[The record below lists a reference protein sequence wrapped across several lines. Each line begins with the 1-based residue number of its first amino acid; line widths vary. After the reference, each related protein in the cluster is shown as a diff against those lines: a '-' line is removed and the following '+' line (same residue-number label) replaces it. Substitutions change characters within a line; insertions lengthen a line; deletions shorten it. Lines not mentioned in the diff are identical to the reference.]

1 MLYIQLIDIVSFIVC
16 LNITANITG
25 INVTD
30 TVNSQTNNKAEHFE
44 PLPKSTQNETSVDE
58 LTNQETREILTP
70 LAFNIDKSLFGMAL
84 AVPWRRGAALTIDLF
99 LVALLSEVPGELLAL
114 LVAVT
119 LFNVGSKK
127 RAKKSGK
134 TNTIRRTTLRLVA
147 ACIVF
152 VVLIDVLPQLFS
164 KLETLNNNVEQASK
178 SEGVSSGNNNEINQ
192 NSTSNDFIKV
202 TLTLAANL
210 AVSHSEC
217 VKFSCWQELSQDL
230 ASGYLEQSTS
240 KQEAEQFNVSLLEN
254 IAEKSTL
261 TEQEIATIK
270 AKLQALNDNSSVEQV
285 LKDQQLLSTSDNNS
299 VEISEV
305 DHKASVTKNASQRLV
320 NNAVQ
325 ESVKEEKS
333 EQDKSL
339 QKANDTERE
348 SSEPVM
354 PEPVN
359 PKVYKGLAWL
369 KGLVEDLGLG
379 FGWAAFYFTMFTA
392 LWYGQTPGKK
402 LFNIR
407 VIQLDGTPL
416 SVWDSFGRYGGYGA
430 GIATGLLGFAQI
442 FWDPNRQAIHD
453 KISSTIVINDKGFG
467 RKKYKQNITEKA

>member
-58 LTNQETREILTP
+58 LTNEETREILTP

-84 AVPWRRGAALTIDLF
+84 AVPWRRGAALTVDLF

-164 KLETLNNNVEQASK
+164 KLETFNNNVEQANK

-202 TLTLAANL
+202 TLSLAANL

-230 ASGYLEQSTS
+230 ALGYLEQSTS

-254 IAEKSTL
+254 IADKSTL

-270 AKLQALNDNSSVEQV
+270 AKLQALNDNNSVEQV
-285 LKDQQLLSTSDNNS
+285 LKEQQLLSTSDNS
-299 VEISEV
+299 SDEISEV
-305 DHKASVTKNASQRLV
+305 DHKASVTENASQRLV

-325 ESVKEEKS
+325 ESAKEEKS

>member
-1 MLYIQLIDIVSFIVC
+1 VTKTVDSQADNNQSEHLESLSKAAKHKA
-16 LNITANITG
+16 TADKLSG
-25 INVTD
+25 
-30 TVNSQTNNKAEHFE
+30 
-44 PLPKSTQNETSVDE
+44 
-58 LTNQETREILTP
+58 QETREILTP
-70 LAFNIDKSLFGMAL
+70 LAFKIDKSLFGMAL
-84 AVPWRRGAALTIDLF
+84 AVPWRRGAALTVDLF

-127 RAKKSGK
+127 RAKKRGKISGIRQ
-134 TNTIRRTTLRLVA
+134 TILRMIA
-147 ACIVF
+147 ALIVF
-152 VVLIDVLPQLFS
+152 VVLIDILPKLFS
-164 KLETLNNNVEQASK
+164 KLDTINNQVEQAGLS
-178 SEGVSSGNNNEINQ
+178 SENKKQGSDG
-192 NSTSNDFIKV
+192 TSNDFIKV

-217 VKFSCWQELSQDL
+217 EALPCWQKLSNDL
-230 ASGYLEQSTS
+230 ASGYAEQSTS
-240 KQEAEQFNVSLLEN
+240 ALDAKQFNANLVDN
-254 IAEKSTL
+254 ISEKSDL
-261 TEQEIATIK
+261 TEQEIATIDAQLKK
-270 AKLQALNDNSSVEQV
+270 AYALKQTEKTIIDQNTLKVTV
-285 LKDQQLLSTSDNNS
+285 L
-299 VEISEV
+299 
-305 DHKASVTKNASQRLV
+305 
-320 NNAVQ
+320 NNAEATKVNLDNKTSKIVDSTALDEAKQ
-325 ESVKEEKS
+325 VNA
-333 EQDKSL
+333 
-339 QKANDTERE
+339 ANI
-348 SSEPVM
+348 EPA
-354 PEPVN
+354 N

-453 KISSTIVINDKGFG
+453 KISSTIVINDSDFG
-467 RKKYKQNITEKA
+467 KKKYKQNIIEHPTGDAS

>member
-1 MLYIQLIDIVSFIVC
+1 M
-16 LNITANITG
+16 
-25 INVTD
+25 TD

-58 LTNQETREILTP
+58 LTNEETREILTP

-164 KLETLNNNVEQASK
+164 KLETFNNNVEQANK

-230 ASGYLEQSTS
+230 ALGYIEQSTS

-254 IAEKSTL
+254 IADKSTL

-270 AKLQALNDNSSVEQV
+270 AKLQALNDNSAVEQL
-285 LKDQQLLSTSDNNS
+285 LKEQKLLSTSDNNS
-299 VEISEV
+299 VEISEIA
-305 DHKASVTKNASQRLV
+305 HKAGVTENAPLTLLSNV
-320 NNAVQ
+320 NEGSPNQ
-325 ESVKEEKS
+325 EIAKQEKP

-339 QKANDTERE
+339 QEANDTALE
-348 SSEPVM
+348 SSEPVIL
-354 PEPVN
+354 EPVN

-453 KISSTIVINDKGFG
+453 KISSTIVINDKDFG
-467 RKKYKQNITEKA
+467 RKKYKQNITEKSTNTAE

>member
-1 MLYIQLIDIVSFIVC
+1 MTNTEDIQ
-16 LNITANITG
+16 
-25 INVTD
+25 
-30 TVNSQTNNKAEHFE
+30 NNKVEYAEPLSKSTKHEAGAEH
-44 PLPKSTQNETSVDE
+44 LPDQLPEQLSG
-58 LTNQETREILTP
+58 QETRETLTP
-70 LAFNIDKSLFGMAL
+70 LAFKIDKSLFGLAL

-127 RAKKSGK
+127 RSQNSGK
-134 TNTIRRTTLRLVA
+134 ISLIRRTSLRLFA
-147 ACIVF
+147 AVIVF
-152 VVLIDVLPQLFS
+152 ILLIEVLPKLFS
-164 KLETLNNNVEQASK
+164 QLDNFNNNVEQAGK
-178 SEGVSSGNNNEINQ
+178 SGVTAASDNKELNKDN
-192 NSTSNDFIKV
+192 TSNDFIKV

-217 VKFSCWQELSQDL
+217 ASFSCWQTLSEDL
-230 ASGYLEQSTS
+230 ASGYLEQGISGADA
-240 KQEAEQFNVSLLEN
+240 QQFNASLLEN
-254 IAEKSTL
+254 ITEKSAL

-270 AKLQALNDNSSVEQV
+270 AQLQNTYEKKIAEKALTANVQNNTEETIVNQVNNLTEVERLELLDTANQEGAKQDNSKKEHNQ
-285 LKDQQLLSTSDNNS
+285 K
-299 VEISEV
+299 
-305 DHKASVTKNASQRLV
+305 
-320 NNAVQ
+320 
-325 ESVKEEKS
+325 ESV
-333 EQDKSL
+333 
-339 QKANDTERE
+339 ATTE
-348 SSEPVM
+348 
-354 PEPVN
+354 PEN
-359 PKVYKGLAWL
+359 PQVYKGLAWL

-392 LWYGQTPGKK
+392 LWYGQTPGKR

-442 FWDPNRQAIHD
+442 FWDPNRQAIQD

-467 RKKYKQNITEKA
+467 RKKYQQNITNKNKNITE